1 MVPLKRHFAPVS
13 QDTSRRTSKPRV
25 LIVDDELPVLL
36 TLKRAMRKKFE
47 IVVAI
52 NAEQAL
58 KSLSQHHKFAVI
70 ISDLHMPRINGIEFL
85 KEAKRLSPTTSRIML
100 TGSIDQSVT
109 LQAVNECQIFRYL
122 QKPCSADEI
131 CNAIELGVKSY
142 EEKRSPHDE
151 ASNILQKFQNELKT
165 PLTEIVTCAKFIEQE
180 QGSNSKSAE
189 FVSQILES
197 SEGIMEKAETILDLV
212 AIHTQK
218 YSEDFKTF
226 DTHSVIKAAINP
238 HRKLA
243 LAKGIRFELDTPASP
258 LEMNSDKRLLSRA
271 FSGLIANAVKFSPI
285 DSTIW
290 LQVGLSGEEHTH
302 IKLEVKDQ
310 GAGFDTESTNTALQD
325 INNANDNSTKSH
337 NSGLGL
343 PLASTT
349 AEYLGGYLELESA
362 VDNGTAARL
371 FIPAGCTQQA
381 EELQS

>member
-1 MVPLKRHFAPVS
+1 MEPLKRHFTQVLQNTPQRS
-13 QDTSRRTSKPRV
+13 YKPRI

-58 KSLSQHHKFAVI
+58 KSLSQQHKFAVI

-85 KEAKRLSPTTSRIML
+85 KEAKRLSPSTSRIML

-109 LQAVNECQIFRYL
+109 LQAVNECQIFRFL

-131 CNAIELGVKSY
+131 CNAIEMGVQSY

-151 ASNILQKFQNELKT
+151 AINILQKFQSELKT
-165 PLTEIVTCAKFIEQE
+165 SLTEIVTCAKFIEQE
-180 QGSNSKSAE
+180 QGSNRKSTD
-189 FVSQILES
+189 FVSQILENG
-197 SEGIMEKAETILDLV
+197 EGIMEKSDTILDLV
-212 AIHTQK
+212 AIHTLK

-226 DTHSVIKAAINP
+226 NTHSLLKAVINP

-243 LAKGIRFELDTPASP
+243 LAKGIRFELDIPATP
-258 LEMNSDKRLLSRA
+258 LELNSDKRLLTRA

-285 DSTIW
+285 ESTIW
-290 LQVGLSGEEHTH
+290 IHIGLSGEDHTH
-302 IKLEVKDQ
+302 IKLEVKDE
-310 GAGFDTESTNTALQD
+310 GSGFDTENTNTALQD

-337 NSGLGL
+337 NTGLGL
-343 PLASTT
+343 PLAATT
-349 AEYLGGYLELESA
+349 AEFLGGYLDLESKI
-362 VDNGTAARL
+362 DNGTIARL
-371 FIPAGCTQQA
+371 FIPTGCNQKS
-381 EELQS
+381 ESL